1 MIQDKGLKISFD
13 EVFSWILL
21 MVLNYNPS
29 QKKNVVELLKSNNST
44 FYFSFK
50 YYILWLF
57 LFSIND
63 TKIKFTMIFPTS
75 KRVGNSKLYKF
86 ITLFL

>member
-75 KRVGNSKLYKF
+75 KRVGSSKLYKF